1 MPMTPRVV
9 VAVDIGGTKTAAATV
24 TRDAQVGPIQHV
36 PTPAAAGP
44 EAVIA
49 SVADLIRSVLEQA
62 SDDDGTVPP
71 LLGIGV
77 ATAGMVDTRTGT
89 IVAANSTFPGW
100 PGTAVGKRLSGL
112 FETKVRVQHDVAAHG
127 AGEAWAGAGRGA
139 TCALMVAVGTGV
151 GSAIVLEGRSRGGAH
166 HAAGEMGHMP
176 SRLAASMPCPC
187 GRTGHLEAIA
197 SGPAIASRYQAIRGG
212 DAQTPVVLARA
223 DAGEPDAVSVVR
235 DAATALGEAIA
246 GSVTVLDPEVVILGG
261 GIARASQTWLTTL
274 RQSVHHELVA
284 PLREIPLRLSE
295 LEGAAPL
302 LGAAR
307 AVWQA
312 DDDMPAGGRW

>member
-1 MPMTPRVV
+1 MTPPLV

-24 TRDAQVGPIQHV
+24 TCDAQVGPIQHV

-49 SVADLIRSVLEQA
+49 SVTELIRTVL
-62 SDDDGTVPP
+62 DGACDRDGSAPP
-71 LLGIGV
+71 LQGIAV

-100 PGTAVGKRLSGL
+100 PGTAVGKRLGAI
-112 FETKVRVQHDVAAHG
+112 FETRVRVQHDVAAHG
-127 AGEAWAGAGRGA
+127 AGEAWVGAGRGA

-176 SRLAASMPCPC
+176 SRLAAGMPCPC

-197 SGPAIASRYQAIRGG
+197 SGPAIASRYRALHGG
-212 DAQTPVVLARA
+212 DAQTPAVLAQA
-223 DAGEPDAVSVVR
+223 DAGEPGAVGVVR

-261 GIARASQTWLTTL
+261 GIVRASQTWLTTV

-284 PLREIPLRLSE
+284 PLREIPLRLSS
-295 LEGAAPL
+295 LGGAAPL

-312 DDDMPAGGRW
+312 NDDDMPAGGRW